1 MTTRTTEQL
10 EQMLADA
17 TAGPWQ
23 VGNRHT
29 KSGVYTANGDLI
41 ASTHGSMNSSRD
53 RGEEIAE
60 QDASATIIAATP
72 TITAELIAARRK
84 LEAAERLHG
93 AISGLRNELSWSP
106 KTRAIADKMT
116 AAIAAWEAEQ

>member
-1 MTTRTTEQL
+1 MTHTTEQL

-17 TAGPWQ
+17 TPGPWQ

-60 QDASATIIAATP
+60 QDACATIIAAAP
-72 TITAELIAARRK
+72 DLAAELIAARRK
-84 LEAAERLHG
+84 LEAAERVIRSAQQISAGFEAGYYRNTPASG
-93 AISGLRNELSWSP
+93 ALY
-106 KTRAIADKMT
+106 
-116 AAIAAWEAEQ
+116 AALTAWEAAQ